1 MAKELQYPE
10 NMLFLTTIDNPFN
23 PATQPEFWEQF
34 DRDHGYNSN
43 NLLARFYFSSPELS
57 ELDEIDAN
65 NAAVNAVV
73 DGDVTDLYIAVK
85 ETTKIKV

>member
-1 MAKELQYPE
+1 MSGKLQYPE

-23 PATQPEFWEQF
+23 PATEPEYWEQF
-34 DRDHGYNSN
+34 DRDHGYNSY

>member
-1 MAKELQYPE
+1 MAKELQQPE